1 LPLRKRK
8 KIQKMPRR
16 RRHDVVVFGL
26 AALALGSTACQAD
39 AGDAGCQLTRQVTLA
54 GTPLTLLPD
63 ARLDQ
68 VGDGYFLL
76 GSDGNNV
83 RWAAVSADGTLSGEE
98 AQPLPPGVTSA
109 YYAVAG
115 ARTPGDTVLVGYLG
129 TDATAP
135 TGGGLAVIAF
145 PADGSPPAA
154 PASTIVT
161 FPGGV
166 PAASSV
172 AMISSR
178 AGMNAGLA
186 WVGSPSGQVVDSAS
200 LQVMLATV
208 DATGAKSIPVAVSPS
223 SGPPFSCLAFS
234 AGKDDLTVLYY
245 AQTTTIPGAGWV
257 IAEANEGGSVD
268 STTVL
273 GLPMGTGCAAVVS
286 PTATGYGISWQ
297 DTEGDWLAEYT
308 PQNAPNAL
316 SPSYPFAS
324 AAGFGGSNLQPPIV
338 GLAPF
343 GTDFGVLLARPLD
356 VELWR
361 IDGDTGDRR
370 AGALIFP
377 SIAGNFGSVSALAPS
392 PFMAGG
398 PLVATYADYT
408 SPVGA
413 SPPTGGRLFLNAA
426 CY

>member
-1 LPLRKRK
+1 
-8 KIQKMPRR
+8 MPRR

-26 AALALGSTACQAD
+26 AALALGATACQAD

-54 GTPLTLLPD
+54 GTPLTLLRD

-68 VGDGYFLL
+68 VGEGYFLL

-98 AQPLPPGVTSA
+98 AQPLPPGVNSA
-109 YYAVAG
+109 YYAMAG
-115 ARTPGDTVLVGYLG
+115 VRTPGDTVLVGYLG

-135 TGGGLAVIAF
+135 TSGGLAVIAF

-161 FPGGV
+161 FPGGI
-166 PAASSV
+166 PPASSV
-172 AMISSR
+172 AMSSSR
-178 AGMNAGLA
+178 VGMNAGLT
-186 WVGSPSGQVVDSAS
+186 WVDSAS
-200 LQVMLATV
+200 GQVMVATV
-208 DATGAKSIPVAVSPS
+208 DGTGARTGAPVATSTS

-245 AQTTTIPGAGWV
+245 AQTTTIPGSGWV

-273 GLPMGTGCAAVVS
+273 GLPMGTGCAVAVS

-297 DTEGDWLAEYT
+297 DTEGDWLAEYM
-308 PQNAPNAL
+308 PENAPNAL
-316 SPSYPFAS
+316 SRSYPFAS

-361 IDGDTGDRR
+361 IDGTTGNLR

-377 SIAGNFGSVSALAPS
+377 SINGNFGNVSALAPS

-413 SPPTGGRLFLNAA
+413 SPTTGGRLFLNAV

>member
-1 LPLRKRK
+1 
-8 KIQKMPRR
+8 MPRR
-16 RRHDVVVFGL
+16 RRHDVVAFGL
-26 AALALGSTACQAD
+26 AALAVGAAACQAD

-54 GTPLTLLPD
+54 GTPLTLLQD

-68 VGDGYFLL
+68 VGQGYYLL
-76 GSDGNNV
+76 GSDGSNV
-83 RWAAVSADGTLSGEE
+83 RWAAVSAEGILSDEE

-115 ARTPGDTVLVGYLG
+115 VRTPGDTILVGYLG
-129 TDATAP
+129 TDAT
-135 TGGGLAVIAF
+135 TSGGGLAVIAF

-154 PASTIVT
+154 AASTIVP
-161 FPGGV
+161 FPDGV

-178 AGMNAGLA
+178 AGMNAGVA
-186 WVGSPSGQVVDSAS
+186 WVDSAS
-200 LQVMLATV
+200 LQVMVATV
-208 DATGAKSIPVAVSPS
+208 DATGATTGTPVAISTG
-223 SGPPFSCLAFS
+223 SGPPFSCLGFS
-234 AGKDDLTVLYY
+234 AGKDDLTVVYY
-245 AQTTTIPGAGWV
+245 AQTTTIPGPGWV

-268 STTVL
+268 STTLL
-273 GLPMGTGCAAVVS
+273 GLPMGTGCTVAVS

-297 DTEGDWLAEYT
+297 DTEGDWLAEYM

-316 SPSYPFAS
+316 SLAYPFAS
-324 AAGFGGSNLQPPIV
+324 SADFGGSNLQPPIA

-343 GTDFGVLLARPLD
+343 GTDFGVLLARPFD

-361 IDGDTGDRR
+361 IGNAGNRR
-370 AGALIFP
+370 AGVLVFP
-377 SIAGNFGSVSALAPS
+377 SINGNFGTVSALAPS
-392 PFMAGG
+392 PFMAEG
-398 PLVATYADYT
+398 PLVVTYADYT

-413 SPPTGGRLFLNAA
+413 SPPTGGRLFLNAV

>member
-1 LPLRKRK
+1 
-8 KIQKMPRR
+8 MPRR
-16 RRHDVVVFGL
+16 RRHDVVAFGL
-26 AALALGSTACQAD
+26 AALAVGAAACQAD

-54 GTPLTLLPD
+54 GTPLTLLQD

-68 VGDGYFLL
+68 VGQGYYLL
-76 GSDGNNV
+76 GSDGANV
-83 RWAAVSADGTLSGEE
+83 RWAAVSSEGTLSGEE

-115 ARTPGDTVLVGYLG
+115 VETPGDTVLVGYLG
-129 TDATAP
+129 TDAA
-135 TGGGLAVIAF
+135 GANGGLAVIAF

-154 PASTIVT
+154 PATTVVN

-172 AMISSR
+172 VMISSR

-186 WVGSPSGQVVDSAS
+186 WIDSGSGQV
-200 LQVMLATV
+200 MFATV
-208 DATGAKSIPVAVSPS
+208 DGTGAKTGAPVATSTS

-245 AQTTTIPGAGWV
+245 AQTTTIPGPGWI
-257 IAEANEGGSVD
+257 IAEANEGGAVD
-268 STTVL
+268 STTEL
-273 GLPMGTGCAAVVS
+273 GLPMGTGCAVVS
-286 PTATGYGISWQ
+286 PTATGYGVSWQ
-297 DTEGDWLAEYT
+297 DTEGDWLAEYM
-308 PQNAPNAL
+308 PQKAPNPL
-316 SPSYPFAS
+316 SLSYPFAS
-324 AAGFGGSNLQPPIV
+324 AADFGGSNLQPPIA

-361 IDGDTGDRR
+361 IEDTGSRR

-377 SIAGNFGSVSALAPS
+377 SIAGNFGTVSALAPS
-392 PFMAGG
+392 PFMAEG

-413 SPPTGGRLFLNAA
+413 SQPTGGRLFLNAV